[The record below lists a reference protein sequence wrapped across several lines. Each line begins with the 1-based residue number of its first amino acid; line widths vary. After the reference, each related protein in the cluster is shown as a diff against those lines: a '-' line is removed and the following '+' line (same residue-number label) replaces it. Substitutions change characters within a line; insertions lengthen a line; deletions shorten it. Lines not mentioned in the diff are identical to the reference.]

1 MTDIPTNWKPI
12 RIKPAADQWVIAF
25 ASKGGVRH
33 VVGGVFVRTFEQEPY
48 EKTARE
54 VFYLDET
61 TIDDDDKPRRWAWSA
76 FDCWTE
82 PPAAWGE

>member
-1 MTDIPTNWKPI
+1 MTDIEGKWKPI
-12 RIKPAADQWVIAF
+12 RIKPDRDQWVIAF
-25 ASKGGVRH
+25 TSKGERPF

-54 VFYLDET
+54 VFYLDEKS
-61 TIDDDDKPRRWAWSA
+61 IDDDDTRRWAWDA

-82 PPAAWGE
+82 APTMWGA